1 MYLAPSTNFGSLVG
15 VVTLV
20 SILNPMIGLSRS
32 RPLLVVM
39 IITPFAPLVPYIAV
53 AVASLR
59 MEKPSMISG
68 SMALRSPAE
77 ISTPSRMIRGDVTP
91 LMVEIPLM

>member
-39 IITPFAPLVPYIAV
+39 IITPLAPLVPYIAV

-59 MEKPSMISG
+59 MEKRKTGPS
-68 SMALRSPAE
+68 
-77 ISTPSRMIRGDVTP
+77 
-91 LMVEIPLM
+91 